1 MATINDID
9 KDNFDLSGFIAEQSS
24 KKDLTERERLMLYWL
39 NELNARPNIFIQSH
53 ESPPDAALLET
64 LKLQSWVVKQTVEAL
79 TDRVLVTI
87 AWTGRDKPVIDTSTP
102 EPTSTE
108 MFLDVPYR
116 SQWDADAST
125 HVADCGPTALA
136 MVLNAV
142 GVATT
147 PDTIYARFM
156 PGKPATAYTSVD
168 ELRQAA
174 AGYNTEFDV
183 TTFDGDTVTRIKETI
198 DRNEAIIALV
208 NYEHLDARLNNFN
221 GAHFL
226 IIVGYDDK
234 YIYVHDPLY
243 NGATRGLGA
252 YKAWEHERF
261 MRGWNDCA
269 KQGNPNLLGMVCRK
283 LAPKL
288 MGRPTPQQNAKPP
301 LYKAKVDNPN
311 AIGGLWARGM
321 EDPDKAIRFVAN
333 GELVEVF
340 ELFDLNA
347 DYPKRARITPDG
359 APAQH
364 VVYEIGGVE
373 VLEKL

>member
-1 MATINDID
+1 MPSTLNDID
-9 KDNFDLSGFIAEQSS
+9 KSNFDLTGFIAEAAKDRS
-24 KKDLTERERLMLYWL
+24 KADQNVMLFWL
-39 NELNARPNIFIQSH
+39 NELNTRPNIFIQSH
-53 ESPPDAALLET
+53 ESPPDEALLDK
-64 LKLQSWVVKQTVEAL
+64 LKLQGWVVKQTVEAL
-79 TDRVLVTI
+79 TDRILVTI
-87 AWTGRDKPVIDTSTP
+87 AWTGRDKPVIDTSIP
-102 EPTSTE
+102 EPISTE
-108 MFLDVPYR
+108 IFLDLPYR

-142 GVATT
+142 GVTTT
-147 PDTIYARFM
+147 PDTIYVRFM

-183 TTFDGDTVTRIKETI
+183 MTFDGDTIKRIKETI
-198 DRNEAIIALV
+198 DRNKAIIALV
-208 NYEHLDARLNNFN
+208 NYEHLDAQLNNFS

-226 IIVGYDDK
+226 VIVGYDDK

-243 NGATRGLGA
+243 SGASRGLGA
-252 YKAWEHERF
+252 YKAWEYERF
-261 MRGWNDCA
+261 LKAWSDCV

-283 LAPKL
+283 LTPKF
-288 MGRPTPQQNAKPP
+288 MGRPTPQQNAKQP

-311 AIGGLWARGM
+311 AIGGLWARDLNGNSVRLV
-321 EDPDKAIRFVAN
+321 PN
-333 GELVEVF
+333 GEVVEVF

-347 DYPKRARITPDG
+347 NYPKRARITPDG
-359 APAQH
+359 APVQH
-364 VVYEIGGVE
+364 VVYEMGGVE